1 MFQHQ
6 EYVKIIGIKY
16 EIKPPR
22 LCCLKLGIMDVGKGK
37 LTSDSF
43 TIKYHDMPDVLDFL
57 ILKAT
62 YDVAVSRN
70 WKPSECL
77 FNIVKLQCNLNM

>member
-1 MFQHQ
+1 M
-6 EYVKIIGIKY
+6 KIIGIKY

-22 LCCLKLGIMDVGKGK
+22 LCCLKLGIMDLGRGK
-37 LTSDSF
+37 LTSDTF

-62 YDVAVSRN
+62 YTVATRRHWRPGEVMDLLHCSV
-70 WKPSECL
+70 
-77 FNIVKLQCNLNM
+77 FV